1 MTAGVVRVA
10 IAGLSHW
17 HLGRYLEVFRRDGR
31 ASVVGLSNG
40 DDKYGRSLAGALGC
54 GYYAGV
60 DELCSRERPDVVVV
74 LGRHSEMPDLAEVV
88 ISREIPLL
96 LEKPGGTAGPAV
108 AGIKRRADE
117 AAIFAS
123 VPFVHRLGSLCDHVA
138 TSGEQVSHCSFRFLT
153 GPSSRYTSERSDWM
167 LDPDISGGGCTRN
180 LAVHFID
187 LFLAM
192 TGLCCTDV
200 SVITAAMSRDRAG
213 RGTEDYSV
221 IVLQGGASTC
231 TIETGYLFRPSSR
244 RPTDISFSVR
254 TDSSYLIAGPRAER
268 HHMEDGEEPV
278 VDLEIA
284 TLPLYQSFVS
294 DLFDRLESGQ
304 GPLADLGALVSAA
317 TIVDEAY
324 EKADWMSS

>member
-1 MTAGVVRVA
+1 MTTGAVRVA

-17 HLGRYLEVFRRDGR
+17 HLGLYLEVFRRDGR

-40 DDKYGRSLAGALGC
+40 DQEYGRSLGRALGC
-54 GYYAGV
+54 GYYPGA
-60 DELCSRERPDVVVV
+60 DEMCTRERPDVVLV
-74 LGRHSEMPDLAEVV
+74 LGRHSEMPDLAEAV
-88 ISREIPLL
+88 IGRKIPVL

-108 AGIKRRADE
+108 AGVKRRADE
-117 AAIFAS
+117 AAVFAS
-123 VPFVHRLGSLCDHVA
+123 VPLVHRLGPLCDHVA
-138 TSGEQVSHCSFRFLT
+138 ASGEQVSHCSFRFLT
-153 GPSSRYTSERSDWM
+153 GPSSRYPSERSDWM

-187 LFLAM
+187 LFLTM
-192 TGLCCTDV
+192 TGLSCADV
-200 SVITAAMSRDRAG
+200 SVVSAAMSRDRAS

-231 TIETGYLFRPSSR
+231 TIETGYLFRPSSG

-254 TDSSYLIAGPRAER
+254 TGGSYLIAGPPARR
-268 HHMEDGEEPV
+268 HHGRDGQQPV

-284 TLPLYQSFVS
+284 TLPLYRSFVS
-294 DLFDRLESGQ
+294 DVFDRLESGQ
-304 GPLADLGALVSAA
+304 GPLADLGALVSAV